1 MLVFA
6 EINIDYSR
14 TQDMQMGGTGKSLTN
29 SDLSDCESD
38 IDIVGDTKNLGYSY
52 KGA

>member
-1 MLVFA
+1 M
-6 EINIDYSR
+6 NIDFSR
-14 TQDMQMGGTGKSLTN
+14 THDGQSSAKSLSN

-38 IDIVGDTKNLGYSY
+38 IDIVGDTKNLNYSY